1 MELIYNDD
9 NPIVLVAGKSRSL
22 KFIAR
27 IDNYDGDDCEYK
39 GVFLQKVNSK
49 IDSGMGDKGQTFIVN
64 EDDAATFAPNDI
76 VLALPAPV
84 AIGGSERRSNQL
96 RFNFDFSKLDLA

>member
-9 NPIVLVAGKSRSL
+9 SDCELEEKIKVKLGDYAIVLVAGKSRSL

-27 IDNYDGDDCEYK
+27 IDKYNRDDCEYE

-64 EDDAATFAPNDI
+64 KKRCCFICP
-76 VLALPAPV
+76 
-84 AIGGSERRSNQL
+84 
-96 RFNFDFSKLDLA
+96 